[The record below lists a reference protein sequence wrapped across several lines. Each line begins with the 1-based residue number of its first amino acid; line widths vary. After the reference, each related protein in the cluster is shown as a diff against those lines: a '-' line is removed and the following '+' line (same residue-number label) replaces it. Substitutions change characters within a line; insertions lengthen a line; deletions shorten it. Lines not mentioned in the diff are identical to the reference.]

1 MNKRQIKKQRKM
13 RNKRLVKQYPFLLP
27 RNVYSDKVP
36 SNYDYEYTEY
46 DNLIKGWQIGFGKF
60 LLGDLREACLKA
72 DYLDKLRI
80 LQWKEKY
87 GFMRLYLNAT
97 TQEVYD
103 VVHDYEIISQ
113 YICAQCGSI
122 HGHII
127 DDYGWCFPLCQ
138 KCYEK
143 NNKRRE
149 QRGYKIV
156 PWDKVCEANEP
167 ELPDSYQVTKFSCVG
182 NEVTTRDIS
191 EKVEK
196 IKKKYYKRHKK

>member
-13 RNKRLVKQYPFLLP
+13 RNKRIIKQYPFLLP

-46 DNLIKGWQIGFGKF
+46 DALLKGWQIGFGKF
-60 LLGDLREACLKA
+60 LLEDLHEACLKTG
-72 DYLDKLRI
+72 YLDRLRI
-80 LQWKEKY
+80 EQLKEKY
-87 GFMRLYLNAT
+87 GSMCLYINAAP
-97 TQEVYD
+97 QEVHD
-103 VVHDYEIISQ
+103 VVRNYEFISQ

-122 HGHII
+122 HGHVVN
-127 DDYGWCFPLCQ
+127 DYGWYFPLCK

-156 PWDKVCEANEP
+156 PWDKVCKGNEP
-167 ELPDSYQVTKFSCVG
+167 GLPDSYQVTKFSRHG
-182 NEVTTRDIS
+182 NRVITYDIS

-196 IKKKYYKRHKK
+196 IKKKYYKRHKE